1 MNTDERVILARKI
14 LAEFKLMS
22 VNMQHSLHYPPNL
35 MGPRE
40 LVSLMTNLAIPNDDP
55 SVKRL
60 GLTDDGLDVTCFRL
74 EGYLFMYQWDHGSM
88 IAVLEDETSLP
99 TVCVIAFSLEGKLE
113 MLAARASINT

>member
-1 MNTDERVILARKI
+1 MNTDERIILARKI

-22 VNMQHSLHYPPNL
+22 VNMQHSLHYPLNL

-60 GLTDDGLDVTCFRL
+60 GLADGVDVTCFRL
-74 EGYLFMYQWDHGSM
+74 EGYLFMYQWDHGGM